1 MAKKYQDFIIVLKDG
16 RKLPCTLDVN
26 QRSGDIDIELQQLV
40 EDDYDQI
47 DRLDP
52 WKDVV
57 GVELEDGNQILCNA
71 LYPDR
76 SVSVSEVASYQ
87 DLKKGLSFMGLEN
100 EKINLLQSEDIKE

>member
-26 QRSGDIDIELQQLV
+26 LCSGDIDIELQQWA

-76 SVSVSEVASYQ
+76 SDSVNEVASYQ
-87 DLKKGLSFMGLEN
+87 DMKDGLAFMGLEN
-100 EKINLLQSEDIKE
+100 EKVTLLQSEDITE